1 MAEKIQYFI
10 NGIGIISPQRTFD
23 ADVFLSEIM
32 QYDANVLTCVVP
44 DFKAYINP
52 IQMRRLSR
60 MLRIGLSAAT
70 ICLRDAGIKTPDGI
84 ITATGYGFLE
94 ETAKFLNEVLE
105 QSERQ
110 LTPTYFMQ
118 STSNAMAGVVALT
131 FKCMG
136 FNNTYASK
144 GFAMENAL
152 LDGMM
157 QLNDNKSGN
166 LLVGSYDEAAAVQYK
181 ASVRARHF
189 KVEHVNNLRLF
200 DTNTKGSI
208 QGEGAAFFMLSG
220 TVSPSTWCKLRDI
233 HFLYKPS
240 STELQHELQTFLKN
254 NKKSIDDID
263 VVVNGA
269 SGDVD
274 LDVVI
279 NDLIKKVAP
288 ESLEVRFKHLCGE
301 YSTSTSFA
309 MWVGAAVLKKQEIP
323 MALRLQPDRDPQRL
337 DTILVVNQYM
347 AKTFT
352 FVLMTRY

>member
-1 MAEKIQYFI
+1 MAENTQYFI
-10 NGIGIISPQRTFD
+10 NGIGIISPQKTFD
-23 ADVFLSEIM
+23 DDFFLKEIM
-32 QYDANVLTCVVP
+32 QYDSNVLTCVIP

-70 ICLRDAGIKTPDGI
+70 ICLRDSGVKTPDGI

-105 QSERQ
+105 QSEKQ

-118 STSNAMAGVVALT
+118 STSNAMAGLVALT

-144 GFAMENAL
+144 GFGMENAL

-157 QLNDNKSGN
+157 QLSENPSAN
-166 LLVGSYDEAAAVQYK
+166 LLVGSYDEAADVQYR
-181 ASVRARHF
+181 ASIRAGHF

-220 TVSPSTWCKLRDI
+220 TASPSTWCSLLDI
-233 HFLYKPS
+233 HVVYKPG
-240 STELQHELQTFLKN
+240 STELQHELQTFLKT
-254 NKKSIDDID
+254 NKISIDDID
-263 VVVNGA
+263 VIVNGA

-274 LDVVI
+274 HDLVV
-279 NDLIKKVAP
+279 DGLIKQVVPK
-288 ESLEVRFKHLCGE
+288 SLEVKFKHLCGE

-309 MWVGAAVLKKQEIP
+309 MWLAASILRKQEVP
-323 MALRLQPDRDPQRL
+323 MAVRLQPDRDPKRL
-337 DTILVVNQYM
+337 DTILVINQYM

-352 FVLMTRY
+352 FILMTR